1 MQYTINIPANQE
13 IRAQISG
20 RTLALLSTGAA
31 ASVDIKIEITGFAVE
46 ELRGQKRGFKVR
58 TPGFDGV
65 RLFST
70 VATTIEVFTSVADIE
85 LSLEGQTVSANIT
98 NTPLAVVPDR
108 GAPGNPVYVSGVT
121 YTDAPATSMLNT
133 GPVAIAAV
141 AVSVMAANAAR
152 KAARF
157 TNVGTDAVALG
168 ATGITW
174 AKRCI
179 VLEPGDVWSEDSAA
193 NLQWFAICDAA
204 KTASVNVQEVM
215 A

>member
-1 MQYTINIPANQE
+1 MQYTINLPAGQE
-13 IRAQISG
+13 IRAQMSG

-31 ASVDIKIEITGFAVE
+31 ASVDLKLEITGFAIE

-65 RLFST
+65 RFFST
-70 VATTIEVFTSVADIE
+70 VATTIEVFTSVADIDI
-85 LSLEGQTVSANIT
+85 SLEGQTVNATIT

-108 GAPGNPVYVSGVT
+108 GAPGAPVYVSGLT
-121 YTDAPATSMLNT
+121 YSDAPATSMLNT
-133 GPVAIAAV
+133 GPVAVTATVTAV
-141 AVSVMAANAAR
+141 LSANTAR

-157 TNVGTDAVALG
+157 TNVGADDVALG
-168 ATGITW
+168 GTGLTW

-179 VLEPGDVWSEDSAA
+179 VLSPGDTWVEERGA
-193 NLQWFAICDAA
+193 NLAWVAICDTA
-204 KTASVNVQEVM
+204 KTAGVNVQEVM

>member
-133 GPVAIAAV
+133 GPVAVAAV

-168 ATGITW
+168 AMGITW

-193 NLQWFAICDAA
+193 KLQWFAICDAA

>member
-20 RTLALLSTGAA
+20 RNLALLSTGAA

-133 GPVAIAAV
+133 GPVAVAAV
-141 AVSVMAANAAR
+141 AVAVMAANAAR

>member
-133 GPVAIAAV
+133 GPVAVAAV
-141 AVSVMAANAAR
+141 AVSVMAANSAR

-193 NLQWFAICDAA
+193 NLQWFAICDTA